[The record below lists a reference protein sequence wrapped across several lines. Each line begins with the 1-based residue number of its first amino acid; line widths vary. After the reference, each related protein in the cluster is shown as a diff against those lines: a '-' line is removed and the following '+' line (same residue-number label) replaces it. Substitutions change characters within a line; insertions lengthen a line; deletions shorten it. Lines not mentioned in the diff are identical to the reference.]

1 MTNEI
6 IPVEDMY
13 GDVTKEVIIDKELKC
28 KVIDLRRD
36 QDTRPQPAQETTPT
50 RPGPSQGPC
59 QEPSQGP
66 RQGPSQGSRS
76 KPRPTPGPKRP
87 MVKDIVNAFNRAGS
101 LKVL

>member
-1 MTNEI
+1 MYYYVVSLCVSVTNEI

-50 RPGPSQGPC
+50 RPGPSQGP
-59 QEPSQGP
+59 
-66 RQGPSQGSRS
+66 RR
-76 KPRPTPGPKRP
+76 T
-87 MVKDIVNAFNRAGS
+87 
-101 LKVL
+101 L